1 MQPMCLMF
9 WKPKPALLLCAGML
23 LAACGRPAAPPA
35 AMQDIRSEADPVQ
48 ESWGAAYYITE
59 TTPGDAASRPRLT
72 MRAGHMATFE
82 AGDSAWTV
90 LRSASSGGRVTALLY
105 DEAGD
110 SSATILADRIT
121 LLDNKRRFE
130 ATGNVEVRA
139 RGDKA
144 LWSEHL
150 VWSEREQILRTP
162 GFVRIATPDEQVQ
175 GYALE
180 ADERL
185 DEYALRSMTGRVTV
199 REE

>member
-1 MQPMCLMF
+1 MQCSLNPV
-9 WKPKPALLLCAGML
+9 LLLCMGSM
-23 LAACGRPAAPPA
+23 LAACSSASAPPA
-35 AMQDIRSEADPVQ
+35 VMEDIRSEADPVQ
-48 ESWGAAYYITE
+48 ESWGAAYYVTE
-59 TTPGDAASRPRLT
+59 TTPGDPFSRPRLT

-82 AGDSAWTV
+82 AGDSSWTV
-90 LRSASSGGRVTALLY
+90 LRSDSTGGRVKVWLY

-110 SSATILADRIT
+110 SSATVFADRIT

-130 ATGNVEVRA
+130 AAGNVEVRA

-150 VWSEREQILRTP
+150 VWFEREQVLRTP
-162 GFVRIATPDEQVQ
+162 GFVRIETPDEQVQ

-180 ADERL
+180 ADEGL

>member
-1 MQPMCLMF
+1 MQCSLNLV
-9 WKPKPALLLCAGML
+9 LLLCMGGM
-23 LAACGRPAAPPA
+23 LAACSRAGAPPA
-35 AMQDIRSEADPVQ
+35 VMEDVRSEADPVQ

-59 TTPGDAASRPRLT
+59 TIPGDPSSRPRLT

-90 LRSASSGGRVTALLY
+90 LRSDSTGGRVKVWLY

-110 SSATILADRIT
+110 SSATVFADRIT

-130 ATGNVEVRA
+130 AAGNVEVRA

-150 VWSEREQILRTP
+150 VWFEREQVLRTP
-162 GFVRIATPDEQVQ
+162 GFVRIETPDEQVQ

-180 ADERL
+180 ADEGL

>member
-1 MQPMCLMF
+1 MP
-9 WKPKPALLLCAGML
+9 WKSNLVLWLCAGM

-48 ESWGAAYYITE
+48 ESWGAAYYVTE
-59 TTPGDAASRPRLT
+59 TTPGDSASRPRLT
-72 MRAGHMATFE
+72 MRADHMATFE
-82 AGDSAWTV
+82 AGDSTWTV
-90 LRSASSGGRVTALLY
+90 LQSDSSASRVTVLLY
-105 DEAGD
+105 DESGD
-110 SSATILADRIT
+110 SSATVWADRIT

-150 VWSEREQILRTP
+150 VWFERDQALRTP

-185 DEYALRSMTGRVTV
+185 DEYTLRRMTGRVTV
-199 REE
+199 HEE

>member
-1 MQPMCLMF
+1 MSCNPPLIF
-9 WKPKPALLLCAGML
+9 LLCAGM

-35 AMQDIRSEADPVQ
+35 ALQDIRSEADPAQ
-48 ESWGAAYYITE
+48 ESRGVAYYITE
-59 TTPGDAASRPRLT
+59 TRPGDASSRPRLT
-72 MRAGHMATFE
+72 MRADHMATFE
-82 AGDSAWTV
+82 AGDSTWTV
-90 LRSASSGGRVTALLY
+90 LQSDSTGGRVSASLY

-110 SSATILADRIT
+110 SSATIFADRIT

-130 ATGNVEVRA
+130 ATGDVEVRA
-139 RGDKA
+139 RGGKA

-150 VWSEREQILRTP
+150 VWLEREQSLRTP
-162 GFVRIATPDEQVQ
+162 GFVRISTPDEQVQ

>member
-1 MQPMCLMF
+1 MRCSLNSV
-9 WKPKPALLLCAGML
+9 LLLCVGL
-23 LAACGRPAAPPA
+23 LAACSRPAAPPA
-35 AMQDIRSEADPVQ
+35 AMKDIRSETDPVQ
-48 ESWGAAYYITE
+48 ESWGAEYYVTE
-59 TTPGDAASRPRLT
+59 TTPGDASSRPRLK
-72 MRAGHMATFE
+72 MRADRMATFE
-82 AGDSAWTV
+82 EGDSTWTV
-90 LRSASSGGRVTALLY
+90 LQSDSIGARVTVLLY

-110 SSATILADRIT
+110 SSATVFADRIT

-150 VWSEREQILRTP
+150 IWLEREEVLRTP
-162 GFVRIATPDEQVQ
+162 GFVRISTPDEQVR
-175 GYALE
+175 GYSLE

-185 DEYALRSMTGRVTV
+185 DEYTLRSMTGRVTV

>member
-1 MQPMCLMF
+1 MRCSLNF
-9 WKPKPALLLCAGML
+9 VLLLCAGML
-23 LAACGRPAAPPA
+23 AACSRPAAPPA
-35 AMQDIRSEADPVQ
+35 AMKDIRSEADPVQ
-48 ESWGAAYYITE
+48 ESWGAEYYVTE
-59 TTPGDAASRPRLT
+59 TTPGNESSRPRLK
-72 MRAGHMATFE
+72 MRADHMATFE
-82 AGDSAWTV
+82 AGDSTWTV
-90 LRSASSGGRVTALLY
+90 LQSDSTGGRVTVLLY

-110 SSATILADRIT
+110 SSATVFADRVT

-150 VWSEREQILRTP
+150 VWLEREEALRTP
-162 GFVRIATPDEQVQ
+162 GFVRISTPDEQVQ

-185 DEYALRSMTGRVTV
+185 DEYTLRSMTGRVTV